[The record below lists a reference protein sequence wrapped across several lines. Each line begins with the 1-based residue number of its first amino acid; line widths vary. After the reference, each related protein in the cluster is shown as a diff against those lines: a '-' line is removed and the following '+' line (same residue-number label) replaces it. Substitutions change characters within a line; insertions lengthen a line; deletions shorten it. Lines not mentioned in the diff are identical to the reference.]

1 MSAIDP
7 LAARRFAERLG
18 AKGVT
23 MLDAAISGGTHGDP
37 VGNRRRPSRDPTG
50 ATTNTGFNIDEVNGG
65 LIKPAVALTAIGADL
80 ETGRA
85 TP

>member
-1 MSAIDP
+1 M
-7 LAARRFAERLG
+7 
-18 AKGVT
+18 
-23 MLDAAISGGTHGDP
+23 
-37 VGNRRRPSRDPTG
+37 
-50 ATTNTGFNIDEVNGG
+50 DEVNSG